1 MNQRVKGNETGSR
14 RDRAYQAI
22 SGWIIRGEMAP
33 GESLTEN
40 EVANRLNM
48 SRTPVREA
56 LHRLEQDGLVEI
68 KPRVG
73 AFVRS
78 ITMKDLQEI
87 FEVREAAEGMLSRL
101 SALRGDV
108 NALSELERMFRAASK
123 AIEDDRRERLYEE
136 AGERLHA
143 YIARESGN
151 SRFMR
156 ILDSLKIQIRTQQ
169 RMSRHLAGRIDRSAA
184 EHLAVVRALKADDPD
199 DAERAM
205 REHIRSTRDSLFDA
219 YRIGAV
225 H

>member
-1 MNQRVKGNETGSR
+1 VKQRVRGNETGSR
-14 RDRAYQAI
+14 RDRAYQSI

-33 GESLTEN
+33 GESLTES

-101 SALRGDV
+101 SALRGDMD
-108 NALSELERMFRAASK
+108 ALSEL
-123 AIEDDRRERLYEE
+123 
-136 AGERLHA
+136 
-143 YIARESGN
+143 
-151 SRFMR
+151 
-156 ILDSLKIQIRTQQ
+156 
-169 RMSRHLAGRIDRSAA
+169 
-184 EHLAVVRALKADDPD
+184 
-199 DAERAM
+199 
-205 REHIRSTRDSLFDA
+205 
-219 YRIGAV
+219 
-225 H
+225 